1 MFNRFL
7 ELQKIGPGKL
17 NLIEIMEN
25 NIAQAI
31 ISKVGVWNCSVAQI
45 DLKLKRTDP
54 NENNFV

>member
-17 NLIEIMEN
+17 NLIEIMQN

-31 ISKVGVWNCSVAQI
+31 ISKVGV
-45 DLKLKRTDP
+45 
-54 NENNFV
+54 